1 MTTSKCMPIVGLFAA
16 LCFALPASAQTYPAK
31 LEGRAKFICDYLQE
45 MIYGHNGRKL
55 DQLDRYI
62 TTGYI
67 EHNARYAGV
76 GLEHK
81 RQSMANSPAFGP
93 KNGCGEPK
101 VILDTGNYVLFL
113 REMKSVVDGKEVAR
127 SQFDLFRFEGDKIA
141 EHWD

>member
-1 MTTSKCMPIVGLFAA
+1 MTTSKYISITGLFAA
-16 LCFALPASAQTYPAK
+16 LCLSLPAGAQTYPAK
-31 LEGRAKFICDYLQE
+31 LEGRAKFICDYLQDV
-45 MIYGHNGRKL
+45 IYGHDGRKL

-62 TTGYI
+62 TAGYI
-67 EHNARYAGV
+67 EHNTRFAGV

-93 KNGCGEPK
+93 KTGCGEPK
-101 VILDTGNYVLFL
+101 VILDSGNYVLFL
-113 REMKSVVDGKEVAR
+113 REMKSVVDGKEVVR